1 MAWPL
6 WSGCERLTGGDTVS
20 RSVRPSAE
28 QLEGMTL
35 AQLGAEL
42 KDAKRRLSLFGR
54 GRVKGGLRKR
64 VHEVEKVIRRRF
76 PDAAE

>member
-1 MAWPL
+1 
-6 WSGCERLTGGDTVS
+6 
-20 RSVRPSAE
+20 
-28 QLEGMTL
+28 MTL